1 MESSLSKT
9 FSLRTVT
16 AVGLLV
22 ALGTVASP
30 FSIPVGVSNVY
41 PVQHAINVLAG
52 AILGPVPA
60 VIAAFLT
67 STIRNLLGTG
77 TLLAFPG
84 SMFGALLAGLGY
96 RYLKKEY
103 FAAAGELIGTGL
115 FGALAA
121 FPVAKWL
128 LGFSGLAYAFIVPFG
143 LSSLAGSLIGLIIL
157 KLWNRAAGKKNG
169 YDRV

>member
-52 AILGPVPA
+52 AILGPVP
-60 VIAAFLT
+60 V
-67 STIRNLLGTG
+67 
-77 TLLAFPG
+77 
-84 SMFGALLAGLGY
+84 
-96 RYLKKEY
+96 
-103 FAAAGELIGTGL
+103 
-115 FGALAA
+115 
-121 FPVAKWL
+121 
-128 LGFSGLAYAFIVPFG
+128 
-143 LSSLAGSLIGLIIL
+143 
-157 KLWNRAAGKKNG
+157 
-169 YDRV
+169 